1 MVSIL
6 AKKTIIFTGVF
17 VVISAAYLLLPII
30 SNSTDDDE
38 LSVIDNSAIVSIEL
52 PDELSKVAQI
62 GKLAFQSNCLA
73 CHGENAVGQKGV
85 APPLIHKI
93 YEPSH
98 HGDESFQRAISVG
111 VRAHHWNLAICLQLR
126 VSQEEMLR
134 QLLHMYVNCRQQT
147 EFSNKGYKNEKFCC
161 VFFNR

>member
-1 MVSIL
+1 MVSVL
-6 AKKTIIFTGVF
+6 GKKTLIFTGVF
-17 VVISAAYLLLPII
+17 VVISADYLLIPII

-38 LSVIDNSAIVSIEL
+38 VSIIDNSAIVSIEL

-73 CHGENAVGQKGV
+73 CHGENAVGQVGV

-111 VRAHHWNLAICLQLR
+111 VRAHHWKFGNMPAIEGLTRGDVKAIIAYVRELQ
-126 VSQEEMLR
+126 EA
-134 QLLHMYVNCRQQT
+134 NGI
-147 EFSNKGYKNEKFCC
+147 F
-161 VFFNR
+161 

>member
-6 AKKTIIFTGVF
+6 GKKTLIFTGVF
-17 VVISAAYLLLPII
+17 LVISAAYLLIPII
-30 SNSTDDDE
+30 SNSTDGDE
-38 LSVIDNSAIVSIEL
+38 ISIIDNSAIVSIEL

-98 HGDESFQRAISVG
+98 HGDESFQRAVAVG
-111 VRAHHWNLAICLQLR
+111 VRAHHWKFGNMPAVEGLTRGDVKAIIAYVRELQ
-126 VSQEEMLR
+126 EA
-134 QLLHMYVNCRQQT
+134 NGI
-147 EFSNKGYKNEKFCC
+147 F
-161 VFFNR
+161 

>member
-1 MVSIL
+1 MVSVL
-6 AKKTIIFTGVF
+6 GKKTLIFTGVF
-17 VVISAAYLLLPII
+17 VVISAAYLLIPII

-111 VRAHHWNLAICLQLR
+111 VRAHHWKFGNMPAIEGLTRGDVKAIIAYVRELQAA
-126 VSQEEMLR
+126 
-134 QLLHMYVNCRQQT
+134 NGI
-147 EFSNKGYKNEKFCC
+147 F
-161 VFFNR
+161 

>member
-1 MVSIL
+1 MVNIL
-6 AKKTIIFTGVF
+6 GKRTLIFTGVF
-17 VVISAAYLLLPII
+17 VVISAAYLLIPII
-30 SNSTDDDE
+30 SNSTDGDE
-38 LSVIDNSAIVSIEL
+38 ISIIDNSAIVSIEL

-98 HGDESFQRAISVG
+98 HGDESFQRAVAVG
-111 VRAHHWNLAICLQLR
+111 VRAHHWKFGNMPAVEGLTRGDVKAIIAYVRELQ
-126 VSQEEMLR
+126 EA
-134 QLLHMYVNCRQQT
+134 NGI
-147 EFSNKGYKNEKFCC
+147 F
-161 VFFNR
+161 

>member
-6 AKKTIIFTGVF
+6 GKKTLIFTGVF
-17 VVISAAYLLLPII
+17 VVISAAYLLIPII
-30 SNSTDDDE
+30 SISTDGDE
-38 LSVIDNSAIVSIEL
+38 ISIIDNSAIVSIEL

-98 HGDESFQRAISVG
+98 HGDESFQRAVAVG
-111 VRAHHWNLAICLQLR
+111 VRAHHWKFGNMPAVEGLTRGDVKAIIAYVRELQ
-126 VSQEEMLR
+126 EA
-134 QLLHMYVNCRQQT
+134 NGI
-147 EFSNKGYKNEKFCC
+147 F
-161 VFFNR
+161 

>member
-6 AKKTIIFTGVF
+6 GKKTLIFTGLF
-17 VVISAAYLLLPII
+17 VVISAAYLLIPII
-30 SNSTDDDE
+30 SNSTDGDE
-38 LSVIDNSAIVSIEL
+38 ISIIDNSAIVSIQL

-98 HGDESFQRAISVG
+98 HGDESFQRAVAVG
-111 VRAHHWNLAICLQLR
+111 VRAHHWKFGNMPAIEGLTRGDVKAIIAYVRELQ
-126 VSQEEMLR
+126 EA
-134 QLLHMYVNCRQQT
+134 NGI
-147 EFSNKGYKNEKFCC
+147 F
-161 VFFNR
+161 

>member
-1 MVSIL
+1 MVSVL
-6 AKKTIIFTGVF
+6 GKKTLIFTGVF
-17 VVISAAYLLLPII
+17 VVISAAYLLIPII

-62 GKLAFQSNCLA
+62 GKIAFQSNCLA

-111 VRAHHWNLAICLQLR
+111 VRAHHWKFGNMPAIEGLTRGDVKAIIAYVRELQAA
-126 VSQEEMLR
+126 
-134 QLLHMYVNCRQQT
+134 NGI
-147 EFSNKGYKNEKFCC
+147 F
-161 VFFNR
+161 

>member
-6 AKKTIIFTGVF
+6 GKKTIIFTGVF

-38 LSVIDNSAIVSIEL
+38 RSVIDNSAIVSIEL
-52 PDELSKVAQI
+52 PVELSKVAQI

-111 VRAHHWNLAICLQLR
+111 VRAHHWKFGNMPAIEGLTRGDVKAIIAYVRELQAA
-126 VSQEEMLR
+126 
-134 QLLHMYVNCRQQT
+134 NGI
-147 EFSNKGYKNEKFCC
+147 F
-161 VFFNR
+161 

>member
-6 AKKTIIFTGVF
+6 GKKTLIFAGVF
-17 VVISAAYLLLPII
+17 VVISAAYLLIPII
-30 SNSTDDDE
+30 SNSTDGDE
-38 LSVIDNSAIVSIEL
+38 ISIIDISAIVSIQL

-98 HGDESFQRAISVG
+98 HGDESFQRAVAVG
-111 VRAHHWNLAICLQLR
+111 VRAHHWKFGNMPSIEGLTRGDVKAIIAYVRELQ
-126 VSQEEMLR
+126 EA
-134 QLLHMYVNCRQQT
+134 NGI
-147 EFSNKGYKNEKFCC
+147 F
-161 VFFNR
+161 

>member
-1 MVSIL
+1 MVNIL
-6 AKKTIIFTGVF
+6 GKKTLILTGVF
-17 VVISAAYLLLPII
+17 VVISAAYLLIPII
-30 SNSTDDDE
+30 SNSTDGDE
-38 LSVIDNSAIVSIEL
+38 ISIIDNSAIVSIEL

-98 HGDESFQRAISVG
+98 HGDESFQRAVAVG
-111 VRAHHWNLAICLQLR
+111 VRAHHWKFGNMPAVEGLTRGDVKAIIAYVRELQ
-126 VSQEEMLR
+126 EA
-134 QLLHMYVNCRQQT
+134 NGI
-147 EFSNKGYKNEKFCC
+147 F
-161 VFFNR
+161 

>member
-1 MVSIL
+1 MVSVL
-6 AKKTIIFTGVF
+6 GKKTLIFTGVF

-111 VRAHHWNLAICLQLR
+111 VRAHHWKFGNMPAIEGLTRGDVKAIIAYVRELQAA
-126 VSQEEMLR
+126 
-134 QLLHMYVNCRQQT
+134 NGI
-147 EFSNKGYKNEKFCC
+147 F
-161 VFFNR
+161 

>member
-1 MVSIL
+1 MVNIL
-6 AKKTIIFTGVF
+6 GKKTLIFTGVF
-17 VVISAAYLLLPII
+17 VVISAAYLLIPII
-30 SNSTDDDE
+30 SNSTDGDE
-38 LSVIDNSAIVSIEL
+38 ISISDNSAIVSIEL

-98 HGDESFQRAISVG
+98 HGDESFQRAVAVG
-111 VRAHHWNLAICLQLR
+111 VRAHHWKFGNMPSIEGLTRGDVKAIIAYVRELQ
-126 VSQEEMLR
+126 EA
-134 QLLHMYVNCRQQT
+134 NGI
-147 EFSNKGYKNEKFCC
+147 F
-161 VFFNR
+161 

>member
-1 MVSIL
+1 MVSVL
-6 AKKTIIFTGVF
+6 GKKTLIFTGVF
-17 VVISAAYLLLPII
+17 VVISAAYLLIPII

-38 LSVIDNSAIVSIEL
+38 VSIIDNSAIVSIEL

-62 GKLAFQSNCLA
+62 GKIAFQSNCLA

-111 VRAHHWNLAICLQLR
+111 VRAHHWKFGNMPAIEGLTRGDVKAIIAYVRELQAA
-126 VSQEEMLR
+126 
-134 QLLHMYVNCRQQT
+134 NGI
-147 EFSNKGYKNEKFCC
+147 F
-161 VFFNR
+161 

>member
-6 AKKTIIFTGVF
+6 GKKTLIFTGVF
-17 VVISAAYLLLPII
+17 VVISAAYLLIPII
-30 SNSTDDDE
+30 SNSTDGDE
-38 LSVIDNSAIVSIEL
+38 ISIIDNSAIVSIEL

-98 HGDESFQRAISVG
+98 HGDESFQRAVAVG
-111 VRAHHWNLAICLQLR
+111 VRAHHWKFGNMPAIEGLTRGDVKAIIAYLRELQ
-126 VSQEEMLR
+126 EA
-134 QLLHMYVNCRQQT
+134 NGI
-147 EFSNKGYKNEKFCC
+147 F
-161 VFFNR
+161 

>member
-6 AKKTIIFTGVF
+6 GKKTLIFTGVF
-17 VVISAAYLLLPII
+17 VVISAAYLLIPII
-30 SNSTDDDE
+30 SISTDGDE
-38 LSVIDNSAIVSIEL
+38 ISIIDNSAIVSIEL

-98 HGDESFQRAISVG
+98 HGDESFQRAVAVG
-111 VRAHHWNLAICLQLR
+111 VRAHHWKFGNMPAIEGLTRGDVKAIIAYVRELQ
-126 VSQEEMLR
+126 EA
-134 QLLHMYVNCRQQT
+134 NGI
-147 EFSNKGYKNEKFCC
+147 F
-161 VFFNR
+161 

>member
-1 MVSIL
+1 MVNIL
-6 AKKTIIFTGVF
+6 GKKTLIFTGVF
-17 VVISAAYLLLPII
+17 VVISAAYLLIPII
-30 SNSTDDDE
+30 SNSTDGDE
-38 LSVIDNSAIVSIEL
+38 ISIIDNSAIVSIEL

-98 HGDESFQRAISVG
+98 HGDESFQRAVAVG
-111 VRAHHWNLAICLQLR
+111 VRAHHWKFGNMPAIEGLTRGDVKAIIAYVRELQ
-126 VSQEEMLR
+126 EA
-134 QLLHMYVNCRQQT
+134 NGI
-147 EFSNKGYKNEKFCC
+147 F
-161 VFFNR
+161 

>member
-6 AKKTIIFTGVF
+6 GKKTIIFTGVF

-38 LSVIDNSAIVSIEL
+38 VSIIDNSAIVSIEL

-111 VRAHHWNLAICLQLR
+111 VRAHHWKFGNMPAIEGLTRGDVKAIIAYVRELQAA
-126 VSQEEMLR
+126 
-134 QLLHMYVNCRQQT
+134 NGI
-147 EFSNKGYKNEKFCC
+147 F
-161 VFFNR
+161 

>member
-6 AKKTIIFTGVF
+6 GKKTLIFTGVF
-17 VVISAAYLLLPII
+17 VVISAAYLLIPII
-30 SNSTDDDE
+30 SNSTDGDE
-38 LSVIDNSAIVSIEL
+38 ISISDNSAIVSIEL

-98 HGDESFQRAISVG
+98 HGDESFQRAVAVG
-111 VRAHHWNLAICLQLR
+111 VRAHHWKFGNMPSIEGLTRGDVKAIIAYVRELQ
-126 VSQEEMLR
+126 EA
-134 QLLHMYVNCRQQT
+134 NGI
-147 EFSNKGYKNEKFCC
+147 F
-161 VFFNR
+161 

>member
-6 AKKTIIFTGVF
+6 GKKTLIFAGVF
-17 VVISAAYLLLPII
+17 VVISAAYLLIPII
-30 SNSTDDDE
+30 SNSTDGDE
-38 LSVIDNSAIVSIEL
+38 ISIIDNSAIVSIEL

-98 HGDESFQRAISVG
+98 HGDESFQRAVAVG
-111 VRAHHWNLAICLQLR
+111 VRAHHWKFGNMPAVEGLTRGDVKAIIAYVRELQ
-126 VSQEEMLR
+126 EA
-134 QLLHMYVNCRQQT
+134 NGI
-147 EFSNKGYKNEKFCC
+147 F
-161 VFFNR
+161 

>member
-6 AKKTIIFTGVF
+6 GKKTLIFTGVF
-17 VVISAAYLLLPII
+17 VVISAAYLLIPII
-30 SNSTDDDE
+30 SNSTDGDE
-38 LSVIDNSAIVSIEL
+38 ISIIDNSAIVSIEL
-52 PDELSKVAQI
+52 PDELSRVAQM

-98 HGDESFQRAISVG
+98 HGDESFQRAVAVG
-111 VRAHHWNLAICLQLR
+111 VRAHHWKFGNMPAVEGLTRGDVKAIIAYVRELQ
-126 VSQEEMLR
+126 EA
-134 QLLHMYVNCRQQT
+134 NGI
-147 EFSNKGYKNEKFCC
+147 F
-161 VFFNR
+161 

>member
-1 MVSIL
+1 MVSVL
-6 AKKTIIFTGVF
+6 GKKTLIFTGVF
-17 VVISAAYLLLPII
+17 VVISAAYLLIPII

-38 LSVIDNSAIVSIEL
+38 VSIIDNSAIVSIEL

-111 VRAHHWNLAICLQLR
+111 VRAHHWKFGNMPAIEGLTRGDVKAIIAYVRELQAA
-126 VSQEEMLR
+126 
-134 QLLHMYVNCRQQT
+134 NGI
-147 EFSNKGYKNEKFCC
+147 F
-161 VFFNR
+161 

>member
-6 AKKTIIFTGVF
+6 GKKTIIFTGVF

-38 LSVIDNSAIVSIEL
+38 RSVIDNSAIVSIEL

-111 VRAHHWNLAICLQLR
+111 VRAHHWKFGNMPAIEGLTRGDVKAIIAYVRELQAA
-126 VSQEEMLR
+126 
-134 QLLHMYVNCRQQT
+134 NGI
-147 EFSNKGYKNEKFCC
+147 F
-161 VFFNR
+161 